1 MSFNLLSPKAALIR
15 PIRHLAYST
24 TSHTFEHSPLTP
36 FKTAPQ
42 VAQELALPIRPPEKI
57 RPVILYMN
65 LLGGDHAPSDNPVLN
80 YERRQKQWLK
90 LQPSARIVPII
101 YQKHDGHISEKI
113 SEALLP
119 DEEITHL
126 MNRTHGTSSKVL
138 TPAPATEDQVLDH
151 EETVTPPQAHP
162 LIDLSLGRDRSIV
175 FIDEKAR
182 AFLPAEYSV
191 DPENT
196 LFAEDVFREIQGR
209 FAQNSRIMISA
220 CRIVAGDESEAE
232 QNFKLLQRSFHLK
245 DSLIYANRT
254 DGMEYS
260 SLYSQVVFKQ

>member
-138 TPAPATEDQVLDH
+138 TPAPASEDQVLDH

-260 SLYSQVVFKQ
+260 SLYSQAFFK